1 MQWSSMMI
9 SRWSPLRWMAGRKSH
24 AQDRRQRLHRPRRQ
38 CRPAASS
45 RHETPRGRNVALHD
59 RPRRGA
65 RRHDRQALLPRR
77 NRLAAGARACLCTQL
92 AVDRRPDPRH
102 RAAGT
107 LRCLATFEFDAHW
120 ALYVENYL
128 ERLHVPFV
136 HPGLAQT
143 LELGTYTVEL
153 GRWCTPQPAH
163 ALAGEPAFEPP
174 AGSPDH
180 GQRIAAY
187 YGGCSRI

>member
-1 MQWSSMMI
+1 M
-9 SRWSPLRWMAGRKSH
+9 
-24 AQDRRQRLHRPRRQ
+24 
-38 CRPAASS
+38 
-45 RHETPRGRNVALHD
+45 
-59 RPRRGA
+59 
-65 RRHDRQALLPRR
+65 
-77 NRLAAGARACLCTQL
+77 
-92 AVDRRPDPRH
+92 DRRPERRR

-128 ERLHVPFV
+128 EGLHVPFV

-153 GRWCTPQPAH
+153 GRWCTLQLAH

-187 YGGCSRI
+187 CGWVFPNLMLNFYPWGLSLNQVLPLGPSKHAASSRATSRCSAAGVGRQLSTYSVEKVAALSPGSICRGHRLLTQSTIVDPGSFYGVDFS

>member
-1 MQWSSMMI
+1 M
-9 SRWSPLRWMAGRKSH
+9 
-24 AQDRRQRLHRPRRQ
+24 
-38 CRPAASS
+38 
-45 RHETPRGRNVALHD
+45 
-59 RPRRGA
+59 
-65 RRHDRQALLPRR
+65 
-77 NRLAAGARACLCTQL
+77 
-92 AVDRRPDPRH
+92 DRRPDPRR

-128 ERLHVPFV
+128 EGLHVPFV

-153 GRWCTPQPAH
+153 GRWCTLQLAH

-187 YGGCSRI
+187 CGWVFPNLMLNFYP